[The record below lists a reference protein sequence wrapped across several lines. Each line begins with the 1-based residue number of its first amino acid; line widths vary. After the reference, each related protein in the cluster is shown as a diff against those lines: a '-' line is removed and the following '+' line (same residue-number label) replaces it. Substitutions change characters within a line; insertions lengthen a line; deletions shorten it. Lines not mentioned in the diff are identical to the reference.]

1 MTRCGSGN
9 AHNVVVNASPAGARP
24 DDSSPIDVPHLP
36 VTTLAG
42 EVVSKPP
49 LTPLSGW
56 PACATRQADARPR
69 IPDSDVSFWIRR
81 CERARSAT
89 TCARN
94 IVEIACRGVANAW
107 SAMLQV
113 GASR

>member
-36 VTTLAG
+36 VTILAG

-49 LTPLSGW
+49 PTPLSGW
-56 PACATRQADARPR
+56 PACATGRRMLARVYR
-69 IPDSDVSFWIRR
+69 IVTYLSGYGGVNVHAARR
-81 CERARSAT
+81 PALGISSKLPA
-89 TCARN
+89 
-94 IVEIACRGVANAW
+94 
-107 SAMLQV
+107 
-113 GASR
+113 GA